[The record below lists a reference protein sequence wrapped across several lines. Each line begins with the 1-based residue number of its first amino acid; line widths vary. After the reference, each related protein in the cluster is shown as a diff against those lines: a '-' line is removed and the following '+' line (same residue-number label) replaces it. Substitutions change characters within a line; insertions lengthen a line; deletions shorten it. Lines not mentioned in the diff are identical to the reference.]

1 MNLDIKALGFT
12 IALLFGGSILTVGLG
27 NLIWSGYGQSFL
39 DLVASVYPGYRGTAS
54 LGQVVIGTLYGL
66 ADGFIAGAIAAW
78 LYNFCRPAAE

>member
-12 IALLFGGSILTVGLG
+12 IGLLCGGSIFVVGLG

-66 ADGFIAGAIAAW
+66 ADGFIGGAIAAC
-78 LYNFCRPAAE
+78 LYNFFRPAAE